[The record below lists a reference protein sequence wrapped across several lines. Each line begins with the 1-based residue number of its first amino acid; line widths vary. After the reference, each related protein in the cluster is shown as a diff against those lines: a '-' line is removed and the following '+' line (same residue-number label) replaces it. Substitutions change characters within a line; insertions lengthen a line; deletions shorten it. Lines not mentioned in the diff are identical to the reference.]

1 MLKKLIIGTN
11 SEIVRKIK
19 AKINNADYI
28 SHLDIFKTNLNI
40 YKSIFVFSWSHN
52 SLLDNVKLINQLPLK
67 KVIFIS
73 TVSVLSLQK
82 RSQWNSYPNNK
93 KKIEKI
99 VLNNRGSVL
108 RLGIFDDLKKKH
120 NSSVIPYTSYK
131 HLTKFLNQI
140 EYKNQIYD
148 CFELYCTNKN
158 LSILEK
164 FFYKISV
171 FFSNIKIIRK
181 GCEVI
186 AKYILSSVF
195 YGYTAD
201 TLSFFCKN
209 LQIGYGAIG
218 SQHLKY
224 LNDRLVAVSYKKDKI
239 ITNNGFNQTY
249 IGYDKTG
256 LSKYWHGVYL
266 EKTNNKFYK
275 KVPFIVD
282 RKKKP
287 KSSIEVHV
295 KKISYTNKHFLSIC
309 KSIDNL
315 VNIYSLRIILAAG
328 IFENIRLLQSLLN
341 NKKLKI
347 NLNDHEWFNLGF
359 INLEEAINKKF
370 IIKKWFLIFRDK
382 LLVKKF
388 NNINLVIEFRPF
400 SDLHLENKSFKFYSY
415 FKNNIFFKIIKNFTF
430 LRLNEAFFNKF
441 GFSLYTNK
449 IILSAL
455 INNKGSVTYDC
466 FDIKK
471 KRLSKNILNKITN
484 EVKSKFKTLVTL
496 EKKETFDSQHINGG
510 EEILEK
516 LEIKN
521 LIKSKKI
528 HIVGFP
534 YQIKDNN
541 FYPTKFFIDKEK
553 KGTSE

>member
-1 MLKKLIIGTN
+1 MRKKLIIGKN
-11 SEIVRKIK
+11 SEVVRKIK

-40 YKSIFVFSWSHN
+40 YKNIFVFSWSHN

-131 HLTKFLNQI
+131 QLTKFLNQK

-164 FFYKISV
+164 FFYEISF

-186 AKYILSSVF
+186 AKYILNSFF

-239 ITNNGFNQTY
+239 ISNNGFNQTY

-266 EKTNNKFYK
+266 KKTNNKFYK
-275 KVPFIVD
+275 KVPFIVE

-315 VNIYSLRIILAAG
+315 VKIYSLRIILAAG
-328 IFENIRLLQSLLN
+328 IFENIRLLKSLLN

-359 INLEEAINKKF
+359 INLEEALNKKF

-388 NNINLVIEFRPF
+388 NNLNLVIEFRPF
-400 SDLHLENKSFKFYSY
+400 SDLHLENKSFKFYSDL
-415 FKNNIFFKIIKNFTF
+415 KNNIFIKIIKNFTF

-449 IILSAL
+449 IILCAL

-484 EVKSKFKTLVTL
+484 EVKSRFKTLVTL
-496 EKKETFDSQHINGG
+496 EKKETFDSQHVNGG
-510 EEILEK
+510 KEIIEK
-516 LEIKN
+516 LKIKN

>member
-164 FFYKISV
+164 FFYEISV

-186 AKYILSSVF
+186 AKYILNSFF

-201 TLSFFCKN
+201 TLSLYCKN

-239 ITNNGFNQTY
+239 ISNNGFNQTY

-315 VNIYSLRIILAAG
+315 VKIYSLRIILAAG

-388 NNINLVIEFRPF
+388 NNLNLVIEFRPF
-400 SDLHLENKSFKFYSY
+400 SDLHLENKSFKFYSDL
-415 FKNNIFFKIIKNFTF
+415 KNNIFIKIIKNFTF

-449 IILSAL
+449 IILCAL

-484 EVKSKFKTLVTL
+484 EVKSEFKTLVTL

-521 LIKSKKI
+521 LI
-528 HIVGFP
+528 
-534 YQIKDNN
+534 
-541 FYPTKFFIDKEK
+541 TKHNL
-553 KGTSE
+553 

>member
-19 AKINNADYI
+19 TKINNADYI

-40 YKSIFVFSWSHN
+40 YKNIFVFSWSHN

-67 KVIFIS
+67 NVIFIS

-99 VLNNRGSVL
+99 VLNNGGSVL
-108 RLGIFDDLKKKH
+108 RLGIFDDLRKKH
-120 NSSVIPYTSYK
+120 NYSVIPYTSYEQ
-131 HLTKFLNQI
+131 LINFLNQK
-140 EYKNQIYD
+140 EYKNKIFD

-158 LSILEK
+158 LTFLEN
-164 FFYKISV
+164 FFYEISI

-181 GCEVI
+181 GCEAI
-186 AKYILSSVF
+186 AKYILKSLF

-218 SQHLKY
+218 SEHLKY
-224 LNDRLVAVSYKKDKI
+224 SNHRLVAVSYKKDKI
-239 ITNNGFNQTY
+239 ISNNGFNQTY

-266 EKTNNKFYK
+266 EKTNYKFYK
-275 KVPFIVD
+275 RVPLIVN
-282 RKKKP
+282 RKRIP
-287 KSSIEVHV
+287 KNSIEVHV
-295 KKISYTNKHFLSIC
+295 NRLSYINKYFLSIC
-309 KSIDNL
+309 KSKNNS
-315 VNIYSLRIILAAG
+315 VKIYSLRIILAAG

-341 NKKLKI
+341 NKKFKI

-359 INLEEAINKKF
+359 INLEEAVNKKF

-388 NNINLVIEFRPF
+388 NNLNLVIEFRPF
-400 SDLHLENKSFKFYSY
+400 SDLHLENKSFKFYSHL
-415 FKNNIFFKIIKNFTF
+415 KNNIFFKIIKNFNF
-430 LRLNEAFFNKF
+430 LRLNEVFFNKF

-466 FDIKK
+466 FEIKK

-510 EEILEK
+510 VKILDK
-516 LEIKN
+516 LKINN

-528 HIVGFP
+528 YIVGFP
-534 YQIKDNN
+534 NQIKDNN

>member
-1 MLKKLIIGTN
+1 MIKKLIIGTN

-40 YKSIFVFSWSHN
+40 YKIIFVFSWSHN

-131 HLTKFLNQI
+131 QLTKFLNQK

-158 LSILEK
+158 LTFLEN
-164 FFYKISV
+164 FFYEISI

-181 GCEVI
+181 GCEAI
-186 AKYILSSVF
+186 AKYILKSFF

-209 LQIGYGAIG
+209 LQIGYGAVG
-218 SQHLKY
+218 SEHLKY
-224 LNDRLVAVSYKKDKI
+224 LNNRLVVVSYKKDKI
-239 ITNNGFNQTY
+239 ISNNGFNKTY

-275 KVPFIVD
+275 RVPFIVK

-287 KSSIEVHV
+287 KNSIEAHV
-295 KKISYTNKHFLSIC
+295 KNLSYTNRHFLSIC
-309 KSIDNL
+309 KSKNNL
-315 VNIYSLRIILAAG
+315 VKIYSSRIILAAG
-328 IFENIRLLQSLLN
+328 ILENIRLLQSLSN
-341 NKKLKI
+341 NKKVKVI
-347 NLNDHEWFNLGF
+347 LNDHEWYNLGF
-359 INLEEAINKKF
+359 INLQEALDKKF
-370 IIKKWFLIFRDK
+370 IRKKWFLIFRDK
-382 LLVKKF
+382 LLFKKL

-400 SDLHLENKSFKFYSY
+400 SDFHLKNKSFKFYSDL
-415 FKNNIFFKIIKNFTF
+415 KNNILFKIIRNLSFS
-430 LRLNEAFFNKF
+430 RINEAFFNKF

-449 IILSAL
+449 IILTAL
-455 INNKGSVTYDC
+455 ISHKGSVIYDC

-471 KRLSKNILNKITN
+471 KRLSKNILQQITN
-484 EVKSKFKTLVTL
+484 EAKLEFQTLVTL
-496 EKKETFDSQHINGG
+496 NKKETFDSQHINGG
-510 EEILEK
+510 AEILEK
-516 LEIKN
+516 IKIKN
-521 LIKSKKI
+521 LIKSKKMYI
-528 HIVGFP
+528 AGFP
-534 YQIKDNN
+534 YKIKDND
-541 FYPTKFFIDKEK
+541 FYPTKLFIDKEK
-553 KGTSE
+553 KRASE